1 MKFVMGKAIK
11 MCGYKAYTF
20 FGFEHNM
27 SDGISARDSHERK
40 LPRRCH
46 GVAEYYILS
55 CAMVYSGRGP
65 ERGTN
70 VLVLSNECARQLCRG
85 GGL

>member
-20 FGFEHNM
+20 FGFELNI
-27 SDGISARDSHERK
+27 SDGISARDIHERN

-46 GVAEYYILS
+46 GFAEYHILS
-55 CAMVYSGRGP
+55 RARVYSGRGP

-70 VLVLSNECARQLCRG
+70 ILVLSNECARQLCRE